1 MNRPDV
7 TQDVNKIVGDFTD
20 VNVTAIALDFS
31 KNFIERA
38 RTIQNDLWVDLEHNA
53 FLYSCRFY
61 IRRWIPVSKG
71 SSHNAFWISASAS
84 CSK

>member
-38 RTIQNDLWVDLEHNA
+38 RTIQNDLWVDLDHNA
-53 FLYSCRFY
+53 FSGVEVLRKMTKDTM
-61 IRRWIPVSKG
+61 VSPGRK
-71 SSHNAFWISASAS
+71 WV
-84 CSK
+84 